1 MLLPLIAIGICMH
14 YTTATPKEAGM
25 VKDLFLRDWLGQKK
39 GVIYLIC
46 AILFSLF
53 FIIDLLIPLGVAA
66 GVPYVAVVLVSLWI
80 PERSFTFKVAIIC
93 SVLTILGLCFSP
105 SGGEMWKVL
114 MNRAL
119 ALFAIWTTAILTLQ
133 RKTIDEQRLAAVKEK
148 NRVLEET
155 KVLRGLLPI
164 CASCKKIRDDKGY
177 WKQIETYIETHSEAN
192 FSHGICHECQEKL
205 YGHTEWYKRKMK
217 KKK

>member
-1 MLLPLIAIGICMH
+1 MQRR
-14 YTTATPKEAGM
+14 AGKM
-25 VKDLFLRDWLGQKK
+25 KDFIVKRWLENQQQS
-39 GVIYLIC
+39 IYIVC
-46 AILFSLF
+46 AILFCLF

-80 PERSFTFKVAIIC
+80 PKKSFTFKVALI
-93 SVLTILGLCFSP
+93 SSLLTILGLFFSP
-105 SGGEMWKVL
+105 MGGEMWKVL

-119 ALFAIWTTAILTLQ
+119 ALFAIWTTAVLTLQ
-133 RKTIDEQRLAAVKEK
+133 RKTIEEQRLAAVEEK

-177 WKQIETYIETHSEAN
+177 WKQIETYIESRSEVN
-192 FSHGICHECQEKL
+192 FSHGICNDCQEEL
-205 YGHTEWYKRKMK
+205 YGHTDWYKRKLK
-217 KKK
+217 KKGK